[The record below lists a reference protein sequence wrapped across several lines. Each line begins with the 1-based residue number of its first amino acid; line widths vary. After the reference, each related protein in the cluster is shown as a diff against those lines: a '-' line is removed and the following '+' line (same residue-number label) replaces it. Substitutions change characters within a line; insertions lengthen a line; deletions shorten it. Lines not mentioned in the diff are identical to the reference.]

1 MVLILFLIQQLFVLV
16 LSWFL
21 EWMRAFLEDL
31 SAAQACRGI
40 STHLAVFCTQKS
52 NKVSTEGISLG
63 EEDGDLVGRGLHRKG
78 CRLRRG
84 LVPGKDRVGVLLGH
98 EWGGRG
104 AWAGSSDLGTVST
117 LVLTV
122 GHPLFSFWNTCG
134 LSVHICAMLKP
145 PRGLPQAYCLPH
157 TSPPKGNEQPHAFSS
172 VWSLRHCSRQW

>member
-1 MVLILFLIQQLFVLV
+1 
-16 LSWFL
+16 
-21 EWMRAFLEDL
+21 MRVFLEDL

-52 NKVSTEGISLG
+52 NKVSTEGVSLG

-122 GHPLFSFWNTCG
+122 GRPLFFLEHLWMVGPHLCYAEASQGSTPG
-134 LSVHICAMLKP
+134 L
-145 PRGLPQAYCLPH
+145 LP
-157 TSPPKGNEQPHAFSS
+157 SPYIPF
-172 VWSLRHCSRQW
+172 